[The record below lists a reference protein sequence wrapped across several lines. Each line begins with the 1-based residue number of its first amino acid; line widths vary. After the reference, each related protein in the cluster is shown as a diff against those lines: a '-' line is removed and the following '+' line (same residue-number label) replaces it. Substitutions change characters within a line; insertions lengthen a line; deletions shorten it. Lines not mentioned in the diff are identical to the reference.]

1 MSQSCHVIG
10 PRQHPEWIT
19 VYVRILALA
28 AVSAAGLAGC
38 ALAPGLLPETRNTP
52 TVIRAQSAAAVPEW
66 GVGRQP
72 NAAAADSAAPGGPP
86 VLVLSLRDA
95 VELALEHSD
104 VVQVLQGRVR
114 LSSQTVYDQMIAAW
128 QTQAEVGEFQPSIT
142 SRIEGSQVDEPPNAF
157 FGPGIAAQT
166 RRDMLD
172 FNVRLT
178 QPLKTG
184 GELSVGIEPPLA
196 YLYFPEGVDPD
207 EFNPSWSTA
216 YVFRFRQPLL
226 RGHGRDVVT
235 APIQVAQLQTNQS
248 RWALQEEL
256 NALIRSVIEA
266 YWELYTAYVELQAV
280 EAVIPMAAESVR
292 IEQLRYQAEETIY
305 ADVARAEYQLEEMRL
320 DAIRARAEIRRRT
333 IQLRQLI
340 GGPTRLE
347 PLLFPADT
355 PIEESP
361 ATHADGLIATAL
373 QQRPE
378 LNLLRE
384 RVNQRGVELN
394 VARNG
399 VLPQVDFL
407 ADYRAS
413 GLKERL
419 DTSLG
424 QAQDFDY
431 TDWKLGVSLDVPLG
445 NLTARSRQ
453 HAAEI
458 RLTRDRRRLRRQ
470 EDNVAFEIIQVHS
483 DLQAAWES
491 FEVTTRQAVYTQQW
505 LKLSRIRYS
514 SPPPSGN
521 GRNWLLL
528 ELSDFQRAMTAWVDA
543 ATSSG
548 ESVARYNIQLARL
561 EEASGTAVSRWTT
574 LVPTQPSRHK
584 APQPPPGGMSGR
596 YGHTMSARPVGPA
609 FGAVP
614 AGGDPS
620 GGHSTAGSRGPSGSR
635 DRP

>member
-1 MSQSCHVIG
+1 M
-10 PRQHPEWIT
+10 R
-19 VYVRILALA
+19 A
-28 AVSAAGLAGC
+28 
-38 ALAPGLLPETRNTP
+38 
-52 TVIRAQSAAAVPEW
+52 VIRAQTAAVPEPVTGGW
-66 GVGRQP
+66 P
-72 NAAAADSAAPGGPP
+72 AANAPPAAESSETPSPEHPP

-95 VELALEHSD
+95 VELALQHSD
-104 VVQVLQGRVR
+104 VVQVLQGRVQ

-128 QTQAEVGEFQPSIT
+128 ETQAEIGEFQPSIT
-142 SRIEGSQVDEPPNAF
+142 SRIAGSQVDEPPNAF
-157 FGPGIAAQT
+157 FGPGIAART
-166 RRDMLD
+166 ERDMLD
-172 FNVRLT
+172 FNLRLT

-226 RGHGRDVVT
+226 RGHGREVAT
-235 APIQVAQLQTNQS
+235 APIQVARLQTNQS

-280 EAVIPMAAESVR
+280 EAVIPMAQESVR
-292 IEQLRYQAEETIY
+292 IEQLRFQAEETIY

-347 PLLFPADT
+347 PLLFPADI
-355 PIEESP
+355 PIQEAP
-361 ATHADGLIATAL
+361 ATHAEGLIATAL
-373 QQRPE
+373 QHRPE
-378 LNLLRE
+378 LNLLRD

-399 VLPQVDFL
+399 VLPRVDFL

-431 TDWKLGVSLDVPLG
+431 TDWKLGVTLDVPVG
-445 NLTARSRQ
+445 NLTARSRE

-458 RLTRDRRRLRRQ
+458 RMTRDRRRLRRQ

-491 FEVTTRQAVYTQQW
+491 FEVTTRQAVFTQQW
-505 LKLSRIRYS
+505 LRLSKIRYS
-514 SPPPSGN
+514 SPPPSSN

-528 ELSDFQRAMTAWVDA
+528 ELSDFQRAMTSWVDA
-543 ATSSG
+543 VTSSG
-548 ESVARYNIQLARL
+548 ASVARYNIQRARL

-574 LVPTQPSRHK
+574 LVPTPPARDSELH
-584 APQPPPGGMSGR
+584 PPPGGMSGR
-596 YGHTMSARPVGPA
+596 YGHTISVPPIRTPSGPA
-609 FGAVP
+609 IP
-614 AGGDPS
+614 AAGS
-620 GGHSTAGSRGPSGSR
+620 AGGHSDMVIPGR
-635 DRP
+635 